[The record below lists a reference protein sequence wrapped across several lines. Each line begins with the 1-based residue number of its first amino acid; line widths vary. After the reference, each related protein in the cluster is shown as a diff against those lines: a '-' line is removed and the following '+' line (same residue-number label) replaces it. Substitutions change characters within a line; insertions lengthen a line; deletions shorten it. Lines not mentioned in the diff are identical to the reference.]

1 MFINILNMRDKI
13 KNIEIENEFINSLL
27 FENNMINIDD
37 KIKELKQLKRYNE
50 IYLFFK
56 SVSEFELNKK
66 RVIYLIDKIE
76 NLLY

>member
-1 MFINILNMRDKI
+1 MNIINK
-13 KNIEIENEFINSLL
+13 KHIEIENEFINSLL

-37 KIKELKQLKRYNE
+37 KINELKQLKRYNE

-66 RVIYLIDKIE
+66 GVIYLIDKIE
-76 NLLY
+76 SLLY

>member
-1 MFINILNMRDKI
+1 MRDKI

-27 FENNMINIDD
+27 FENNMISIDY

>member
-1 MFINILNMRDKI
+1 MRDKI

>member
-1 MFINILNMRDKI
+1 MNL
-13 KNIEIENEFINSLL
+13 
-27 FENNMINIDD
+27 
-37 KIKELKQLKRYNE
+37 LKQLKRYNE

-76 NLLY
+76 NLFY